1 MTHSMPSENLP
12 IIHDGIIDPPH
23 DVEVLSADEFKLAF
37 RNHPAG
43 VAIVTAD
50 AGNGPVAM
58 TVTSVFSVSA
68 EPPLLVFSASAQSSA
83 TPTITEAKTVVVHL
97 LGADQLHLAKL
108 AATSGANRFPE
119 DIPLEKLPT
128 GETVYSE
135 AHAWIRG
142 RTVNKLKAGNSTVFL
157 IEALESKTPEAGSA
171 ELDASSAHPLV
182 YHNRTWHKLD
192 SNSKL
197 EA

>member
-142 RTVNKLKAGNSTVFL
+142 RTVNNSRREIPPCF
-157 IEALESKTPEAGSA
+157 
-171 ELDASSAHPLV
+171 
-182 YHNRTWHKLD
+182 
-192 SNSKL
+192 
-197 EA
+197 

>member
-1 MTHSMPSENLP
+1 MTNNAPSENLP

-50 AGNGPVAM
+50 AGKGPVAM

-83 TPTITEAKTVVVHL
+83 TPTIAEADTVVIHL

-108 AATSGANRFPE
+108 AATSGANRFP
-119 DIPLEKLPT
+119 
-128 GETVYSE
+128 
-135 AHAWIRG
+135 
-142 RTVNKLKAGNSTVFL
+142 
-157 IEALESKTPEAGSA
+157 
-171 ELDASSAHPLV
+171 
-182 YHNRTWHKLD
+182 
-192 SNSKL
+192 
-197 EA
+197 

>member
-1 MTHSMPSENLP
+1 MTNNAPSENLP

-50 AGNGPVAM
+50 AGKGPVAM

-68 EPPLLVFSASAQSSA
+68 EPPLLVFSASAMSSA
-83 TPTITEAKTVVVHL
+83 TATITEASTVVIHL
-97 LGADQLHLAKL
+97 LGADQLNLAL
-108 AATSGANRFPE
+108 LGAQSGANRFPD
-119 DIPLEKLPT
+119 DIAWEKLPT

-142 RTVNKLKAGNSTVFL
+142 RTVNKLKAGSSTVFL
-157 IEALESKTPEAGSA
+157 IEALEAKSPAEGST
-171 ELDASSAHPLV
+171 ELDASAAHPLV

-197 EA
+197 DA